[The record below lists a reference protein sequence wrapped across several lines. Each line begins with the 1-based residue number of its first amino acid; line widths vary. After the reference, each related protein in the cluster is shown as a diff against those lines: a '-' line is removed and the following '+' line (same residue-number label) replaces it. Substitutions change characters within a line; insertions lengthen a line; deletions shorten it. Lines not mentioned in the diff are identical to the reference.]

1 MPKKNKKKTRS
12 FLKIKTINL
21 VLRGI
26 TLGSKFL
33 LSIYLVKFLSLEA
46 NGEYGIFVA
55 TISML
60 TYVLGLDF
68 YSFNN
73 REILQENSSE
83 SGKKIKNQFFLFTI
97 VYLIVLPLLYVLGL
111 FDFIGEKYVFLFY
124 LILIFDHISI
134 ELYRLLVVFSKPIQ
148 ANMNLF
154 LRTGIWI
161 LVLIFAWHND
171 FEELKNLK
179 SVFNFWMIGSFLS
192 VAYSIFSLSTTGIS
206 IPWRE
211 KIETKW
217 ILAGLKI
224 ATPFFIA
231 TLSYKIIQFADRYM
245 VEFYLG
251 TKQTGVY
258 YFFSNISMLIETFVQ
273 TTVVMIYSPQLIASL
288 KKDKPFQINIFKT
301 FSKEIVIYSVLAVVS
316 VCAII
321 YPLLYIVEKTELFLS
336 ISVFFV
342 MITTRFIF
350 NISLIYHFK
359 LYVAKKD
366 RIIMTSTLV
375 AVLFN
380 ISLNFILIPYYGL
393 IGGALATLVSILIMM
408 GFKLFYAKKYEH

>member
-1 MPKKNKKKTRS
+1 M
-12 FLKIKTINL
+12 KIKTINL

-342 MITTRFIF
+342 MVTTRFIF